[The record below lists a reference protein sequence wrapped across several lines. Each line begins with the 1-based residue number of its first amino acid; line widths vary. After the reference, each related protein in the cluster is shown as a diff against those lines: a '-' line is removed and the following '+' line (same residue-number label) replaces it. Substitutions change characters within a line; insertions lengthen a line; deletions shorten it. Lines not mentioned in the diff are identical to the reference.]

1 MDIKTCLGLLM
12 PIFTYERTVT
22 SLRFCLFLQRRRKKR
37 NTENVSGLN
46 KHDFQLFSKNNISVV
61 LFIMS
66 ESSTLT
72 DVKTIAVKKF
82 IVEFLLNAFGNLLQ

>member
-1 MDIKTCLGLLM
+1 MDIKTCLALLM

-22 SLRFCLFLQRRRKKR
+22 SLKFCLFFQRRHKKR
-37 NTENVSGLN
+37 NTENLSGSN
-46 KHDFQLFSKNNISVV
+46 KHDFLLFSKNNISVV

-66 ESSTLT
+66 ESSKLT